1 MEEEGGGG
9 GMQHKKERSSSASRR
24 SSIAAKW
31 RHGVVSMVFAV
42 LCMLFIW
49 RCHGIPIL
57 LKNWKNHWH
66 HSFVHVERGYR
77 EILVFSC
84 PFVLSLQRNA
94 NFASKNFFFGARALK
109 RWVEWCWMGL
119 QCNGGFDIN
128 QVLIVDPV
136 LLIGDLSEAEAFF
149 FSGL

>member
-1 MEEEGGGG
+1 
-9 GMQHKKERSSSASRR
+9 MQHKKERSSSASRR

-57 LKNWKNHWH
+57 LKNWKK
-66 HSFVHVERGYR
+66 SLAPQFR
-77 EILVFSC
+77 SC
-84 PFVLSLQRNA
+84 RTGLQGNTCFFMSICA
-94 NFASKNFFFGARALK
+94 FATAKCQFCIKKLFFFGARALK